1 MTMSLSLKAHHP
13 NLPNDVTLEVTMIAD
28 TITVGRGE
36 DNDLVLPDPDRH
48 LSKQHCVVER
58 SGDSFVVRDMST
70 NGTFL
75 NYQDDRLEAAPTP
88 LNTGDVILVGEFEL
102 VVSIREV
109 PADAAATNPAPDL
122 LGPSNNDKA
131 CFELDPLAA
140 SHDDDSAF
148 LDALLSEPASVAQ
161 PVITDPV
168 DALLQDEPQMG
179 ASAPDHTP
187 AAQDHFVPPR
197 AMNAVIPDDWD
208 DNMTSPSAEEPPRE
222 DPERTP
228 LLEQTPDPTP
238 LPATQLK
245 TADADTAVQAFV
257 AGLGVTGL
265 QITPEQTEEV
275 MGRMGRMMAAM
286 IAGMREIMM
295 TRAALKSEMRVTR
308 TMIEPDQNN
317 PLKFSVSVEQAIE
330 AMLKP
335 AGRGYQDPESAAAE
349 VLHDIK
355 THEVAT
361 MTGTQAALTDL
372 LAQLAPEQVSA
383 RIEKRSGFLGNR
395 KAQLWGAYVRHH
407 SELVR
412 QTEDDF
418 QSTFG
423 KAFSRAYEQQITK
436 L

>member
-13 NLPNDVTLEVTMIAD
+13 NLPKDVTLEVTMIAD

-88 LNTGDVILVGEFEL
+88 LKTGDVILVGEFEL

-109 PADAAATNPAPDL
+109 PADAVTTNPAPDL

-245 TADADTAVQAFV
+245 TADADAAVQAFV

>member
-1 MTMSLSLKAHHP
+1 MSLSLKAHHP